1 MDVGD
6 LTQAQQKV
14 LRFVFRK
21 ISVGEASPSFGEIAA
36 HFGYRSRMAAHKHV
50 QALERKGYLKRTGD
64 ARGLRLREKAWQ
76 LFGIPILGKIPAGK
90 SASEA
95 EFLGALTPF
104 DLYPQGEGHFALEVS
119 GRSMAR
125 AGILPNDYV
134 IVCQDVETRSGDI
147 VVAQVDELHGD
158 ATVKRLAE
166 REGQRWLDPESDDPS
181 IEPIAL
187 NGGRI
192 LGKVVRVH
200 CEVP

>member
-14 LRFVFRK
+14 LRFVFRR

-50 QALERKGYLKRTGD
+50 QALERKGYLSRTGD
-64 ARGLRLREKAWQ
+64 ARGLRLREKAWA
-76 LFGIPILGKIPAGK
+76 LLGVPILGRIPAGK
-90 SASEA
+90 PASEA
-95 EFLGALTPF
+95 EFLGALTPY
-104 DLYPQGEGHFALEVS
+104 DLYPQGEGHFALRAS

-134 IVCQDVETRSGDI
+134 IVRQDVETHPGDI
-147 VVAQVDELHGD
+147 VVAQVDEVYGD
-158 ATVKRLAE
+158 ATVKRLAARHGE
-166 REGQRWLDPESDDPS
+166 LWLEPESDDLS
-181 IEPIAL
+181 INPIPL
-187 NGGRI
+187 NGGQI

-200 CEVP
+200 REVP